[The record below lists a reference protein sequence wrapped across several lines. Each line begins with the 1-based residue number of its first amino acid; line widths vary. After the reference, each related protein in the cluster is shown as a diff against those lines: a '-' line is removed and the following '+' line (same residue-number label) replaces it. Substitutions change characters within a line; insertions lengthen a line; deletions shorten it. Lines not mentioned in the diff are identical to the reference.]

1 MVAVAELQ
9 ECASLEG
16 DAVVAGAIEVC
27 VGVEVLLLLW
37 LEAFQGVASQLY
49 ECFCVGGVA
58 ADACGGDVVCLC
70 CESVLV
76 EVVAPCG
83 YESVV
88 LCIDVAHEEPCSDA
102 VVLDGCV
109 VLCEECFVVFQQGL
123 CLLVAVALAC
133 AHVHCPDVFVAVVP
147 YDGGAELVCL
157 VCDLCAALQVE
168 PEGDFAAVEWWLLYV
183 GDGAGG
189 CLLHE
194 GLLVGG
200 VGEEV
205 SFQYGLCLCHAF
217 VCHELCFGFAEPVV
231 LLLECLVAWFDVQH
245 GVPFCHLTL
254 WWCEGCQFDAD
265 SELVQGDFLVLHGAL
280 C

>member
-9 ECASLEG
+9 ECASFEG
-16 DAVVAGAIEVC
+16 DAVVAGSIEVC
-27 VGVEVLLLLW
+27 VGVEVLLLFGPD
-37 LEAFQGVASQLY
+37 AFQGVASQLY

-109 VLCEECFVVFQQGL
+109 VLCEQCFVVFQQCL
-123 CLLVAVALAC
+123 CLLETVALVCCHA
-133 AHVHCPDVFVAVVP
+133 HCPDVFVAVVA
-147 YDGGAELVCL
+147 YDGGAECVCL
-157 VCDLCAALQVE
+157 PDDLCAALQVE
-168 PEGDFAAVEWWLLYV
+168 PEGDFAAVEWRLLYI

-205 SFQYGLCLCHAF
+205 SFQDGLCVCHAF
-217 VCHELCFGFAEPVV
+217 VCHELCFCFAEPAV
-231 LLLECLVAWFDVQH
+231 LLLECFVAGFDVQH
-245 GVPFCHLTL
+245 GVPFGHLAL
-254 WWCEGCQFDAD
+254 WWDEGCQFDAD
-265 SELVQGDFLVLHGAL
+265 SEVVQDDFLILHGAL